1 MQSGSAPTEV
11 LPLSFIYRY
20 KKRDSTSE
28 CKVSVGCPKRFEL
41 STSGTTIQRSTN

>member
-20 KKRDSTSE
+20 KKET
-28 CKVSVGCPKRFEL
+28 L
-41 STSGTTIQRSTN
+41 QTNVKSP